1 MSNEGKLSP
10 NDFNPKGLRA
20 REFAKFRSPRY
31 DEVVIATDNE
41 GTAFHPA
48 SVNATAKDETSV
60 ISAPGAGLCIR
71 IKTMMVNN
79 VGADQ
84 RIVSFREGASAS
96 DKYKN
101 SMPQYGSM
109 WNMNFIGAYW
119 ILPPNT
125 ALLVN
130 LDAIGDVNI
139 QPSYDIVKGIPTPA
153 LTDSMSISES
163 LVTVEG

>member
-1 MSNEGKLSP
+1 MSNQGKISP

-41 GTAFHPA
+41 GTSFHPA
-48 SVNATAKDETSV
+48 SVNATASGNTAV
-60 ISAPGAGLCIR
+60 IATPGAGLCIR
-71 IKTMMVNN
+71 IKSMMVNN

-84 RIVSFREGASAS
+84 RIVYFREGATGSA
-96 DKYKN
+96 KYKN

-125 ALLVN
+125 ALYVN
-130 LDAIGDVNI
+130 LDGIGDVNI

>member
-1 MSNEGKLSP
+1 MGQKLSAK
-10 NDFNPKGLRA
+10 NVTPKGLRA
-20 REFAKFRSPRY
+20 REYAKFRSPRY
-31 DEVVIATDNE
+31 NEVVVATDNE
-41 GTAFHPA
+41 GVAFHPA
-48 SVNATAKDETSV
+48 SVPATAKDETSI

-71 IKTMMVNN
+71 IKTLMVNN

-84 RIVSFREGASAS
+84 RVVSFREGASAS

-130 LDAIGDVNI
+130 LDAIGSINV
-139 QPSYDIVKGIPTPA
+139 QPSYDLVKAIPTPA
-153 LTDSMSISES
+153 LTDEMSISES

>member
-1 MSNEGKLSP
+1 MTNQAKLNP
-10 NDFNPKGLRA
+10 NQFNPKGLRA

-31 DEVVIATDNE
+31 NEVVVAMDNE
-41 GTAFHPA
+41 GVAFHPA
-48 SVNATAKDETSV
+48 SVPATAKNETSV

-71 IKTMMVNN
+71 IKTLMVNN
-79 VGADQ
+79 VGATQ
-84 RIVSFREGASAS
+84 RVVSFREGASAS

-130 LDAIGDVNI
+130 LDAIGSINV
-139 QPSYDIVKGIPTPA
+139 QTSYDLVKAIPTPA
-153 LTDSMSISES
+153 LTDEMAISES

>member
-1 MSNEGKLSP
+1 MSNQAKLTP
-10 NDFNPKGLRA
+10 NQFNPKGLRGK
-20 REFAKFRSPRY
+20 EFAKFRSPRY
-31 DEVVIATDNE
+31 SEVVVATNNE
-41 GTAFHPA
+41 GVAFHPV
-48 SVNATAKDETSV
+48 SVNATAKGETSV

-84 RIVSFREGASAS
+84 RVVSFREGASAS

-125 ALLVN
+125 ALMVN
-130 LDAIGDVNI
+130 LDDIGSVNV
-139 QPSYDIVKGIPTPA
+139 QPSYDFVKAIPTPA
-153 LTDSMSISES
+153 LTDEMSISES

>member
-1 MSNEGKLSP
+1 MTNQAKLNP
-10 NDFNPKGLRA
+10 NQFNPKGLRA

-31 DEVVIATDNE
+31 NEVVVAMDNE
-41 GTAFHPA
+41 GVAFHPA
-48 SVNATAKDETSV
+48 SVPATAKDETSV

-71 IKTMMVNN
+71 IKTLMVNN
-79 VGADQ
+79 VGAAQ
-84 RIVSFREGASAS
+84 RVVSFREGASAS

-130 LDAIGDVNI
+130 LDAIGSINV
-139 QPSYDIVKGIPTPA
+139 QTSYDLVKAIPTPA
-153 LTDSMSISES
+153 LTDEMAISES
-163 LVTVEG
+163 

>member
-1 MSNEGKLSP
+1 MTNQAKLNP
-10 NDFNPKGLRA
+10 NQFNPKGLRA

-31 DEVVIATDNE
+31 NEVVVAMDNE
-41 GTAFHPA
+41 GVAFHPA
-48 SVNATAKDETSV
+48 SVPATAKDETSV

-71 IKTMMVNN
+71 IKTLMVNN
-79 VGADQ
+79 VGATQ
-84 RIVSFREGASAS
+84 RVVSFREGASAS

-130 LDAIGDVNI
+130 LDAIGSINV
-139 QPSYDIVKGIPTPA
+139 QTSYDLVKAIPTPA
-153 LTDSMSISES
+153 LTDEMAISES